1 MQRPLGQQGLRPRPA
16 MFQMHLS
23 CRCTGNGGG
32 SGVVVVVID
41 IAVIGAIGTGI
52 VRATIH
58 TGRTIIGGITP
69 TILITDIAGG
79 IGVVRT
85 SVST

>member
-1 MQRPLGQQGLRPRPA
+1 MQRPLGRQGLRPRPA
-16 MFQMHLS
+16 MFQMHLL

-32 SGVVVVVID
+32 NGVVVVVID

-52 VRATIH
+52 VRTTIH
-58 TGRTIIGGITP
+58 TVHTTTGDPIP

-85 SVST
+85 SVSI